1 MADKKTFLSSSPI
14 FAALN
19 NIVPIRRTAS
29 TMRNTQSSFQGF
41 LRFMDVEVKNLE
53 SIKLPKKRK
62 LNEIANI
69 NVASTFGKPGNLLSA
84 VASGALDVAGF
95 VGDVFGRGKD
105 SKSAKPP
112 KVVPSKSPMVKLG
125 GVKAL
130 GVLNAVFAGLDFAQ
144 GLSEG
149 ESVGKAATG
158 AGGAL
163 AGSIVGAALGSVGGP
178 LGAILGSMA
187 GNFVGGYLADR
198 GYEAAT
204 GENKSI
210 KQKTDERL
218 KAQEKKQKALAAAAG
233 TQLTLPEVLNK
244 FENVVVNFERSIQNI
259 ASGTSTET
267 SQWEMGE
274 TAEDNV
280 NYRPEG
286 SEEFVPTGTGD
297 GKEVF
302 PLVGGK
308 PNLTSEKDGG
318 GFNSPR
324 PGRKHNGQDIGVDP
338 NTPVVSS
345 RSGKVIDIYP
355 RYGSAGS
362 AVIVKYDNGQQG
374 LYGHVDPS
382 VKKGDIV
389 QSGQRIAK
397 VTPDG
402 GNTHLHYMRKD
413 TKGNYIDPAPILRGS
428 KAGPP
433 LAKVEPK
440 KEKPTIGKDTGDSM
454 VSQQKPPSQN
464 LSQMPTNQLRSMM
477 DPTKTAASNPAVFQA
492 ASKAREDAKMQGL
505 SGDNLERQVLIASIQ
520 AAQNNPNIFAV
531 PTMSQ
536 LVPTELQQYPSYNQQ
551 QSSITIMPMLIDS
564 GNSGGSQRPMV
575 ISSGGGG
582 GGTVIMPPTHQGV
595 LLNSLFKSMLLTNLS
610 SM

>member
-14 FAALN
+14 FGALN
-19 NIVPIRRTAS
+19 NIVPIRRTSS

-41 LRFMDVEVKNLE
+41 LNFMDVEVKNLE
-53 SIKLPKKRK
+53 GIKLPKKRK
-62 LNEIANI
+62 LNELANI
-69 NVASTFGKPGNLLSA
+69 NVASTFGKPGNLLSSL
-84 VASGALDVAGF
+84 ASGALDAAGLI
-95 VGDVFGRGKD
+95 GNMFGGGKG

-112 KVVPSKSPMVKLG
+112 KVVPSKGPMVKLG

-130 GVLNAVFAGLDFAQ
+130 GVLNAVFAGLDIAQ

-149 ESVGKAATG
+149 ESAGKAATG

-178 LGAILGSMA
+178 LGAIAGSMA
-187 GNFVGGYLADR
+187 GNFLGGFMADR

-218 KAQEKKQKALAAAAG
+218 KAQEQKQKALAAAAG
-233 TQLTLPEVLNK
+233 SQLTLPEVLNK
-244 FENVVVNFERSIQNI
+244 FENVVINFERSIQNI

-280 NYRPEG
+280 NYRPDDA
-286 SEEFVPTGTGD
+286 EEFVPTGTGD

-302 PLVGGK
+302 PLVGGR

-324 PGRKHNGQDIGVDP
+324 TGRKHNGQDIGVDP

-355 RYGSAGS
+355 TYGSVGS
-362 AVIVKYDNGQQG
+362 AVIIKYDNGQQG

-428 KAGPP
+428 KSGPP

-454 VSQQKPPSQN
+454 ESQQKPQTQN
-464 LSQMPTNQLRSMM
+464 LSQMSTDNLKGML
-477 DPTKTAASNPAVFQA
+477 DPTKTGASNPAVFQA

-505 SGDNLERQVLIASIQ
+505 SEEDLERQVLIASIQ
-520 AAQNNPNIFAV
+520 ASRNIPMVNSV
-531 PTMSQ
+531 PLMNQ
-536 LVPTELQQYPSYNQQ
+536 LIPMQIQQYPDYNQP
-551 QSSITIMPMLIDS
+551 QSSVTIIPMMIDS
-564 GNSGGSQRPMV
+564 GGSGGSQRPMV

-582 GGTVIMPPTHQGV
+582 TVIMPPAHQGV
-595 LLNSLFKSMLLTNLS
+595 LLNSLFKTMLLTNLS
-610 SM
+610 AM